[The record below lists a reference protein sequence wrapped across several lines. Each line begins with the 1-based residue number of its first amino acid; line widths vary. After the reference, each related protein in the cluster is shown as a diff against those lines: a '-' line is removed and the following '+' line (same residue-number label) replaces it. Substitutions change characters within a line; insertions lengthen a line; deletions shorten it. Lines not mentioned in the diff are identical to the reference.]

1 MEGYGVMH
9 ASEGSGISTYC
20 SLYSVPGLYI
30 CPKCHKAAPEAV
42 TGNLGVVPKLDNV
55 RIVFHCLVQLFSHRM
70 ATAISVQQNYAM
82 L

>member
-1 MEGYGVMH
+1 M
-9 ASEGSGISTYC
+9 YC

-30 CPKCHKAAPEAV
+30 CPKCQKAASEAV
-42 TGNLGVVPKLDNV
+42 IGNLGVVSKLVNI
-55 RIVFHCLVQLFSHRM
+55 RIVVHGLVPLFSHRM

>member
-9 ASEGSGISTYC
+9 ASEGSGTNTYC
-20 SLYSVPGLYI
+20 SSYSVPDLYI
-30 CPKCHKAAPEAV
+30 CPKCHKAVSEAV
-42 TGNLGVVPKLDNV
+42 TGNLGVVSKLV
-55 RIVFHCLVQLFSHRM
+55 SVSIVVHGLVLFSHRM